1 MYIWIGANNKV
12 FWHEIAFNENKNK
25 SSFIHFSSKFMY
37 FILILN
43 SSKLNGGGGQGLYI
57 KGRYLAR
64 TEIVFFLPSVKFF
77 HDTHKLSIFF
87 MVFLVH
93 VV

>member
-1 MYIWIGANNKV
+1 MKLHLMKIK
-12 FWHEIAFNENKNK
+12 KK

-64 TEIVFFLPSVKFF
+64 TETVFFS
-77 HDTHKLSIFF
+77 
-87 MVFLVH
+87 FLYSM
-93 VV
+93 